1 MFLWV
6 IPWVPWVILHH
17 FIVVFGTSICPWNVD
32 VRTSRGTPDPRP
44 RILTP
49 GELEE
54 QKLLEDKSKDRWTEG
69 RWLSKQIQLERLRS
83 DCGVLSWPDQIISW
97 VVLCPK
103 NEDYHGFSSRMRDYQ
118 WLSTKRGIIMDSH
131 LFGIQD
137 CKHPSDPQTQI
148 QDRLLKSWEARREA
162 LSEARLGR
170 GFYDRQYSI
179 SCLYYTH
186 RIHVCYIWEHLP
198 SIHPQC

>member
-118 WLSTKRGIIMDSH
+118 WLSSKTRDYHGFSSIWHSRLQTPIRSTDPNPGSAPEELRGA
-131 LFGIQD
+131 
-137 CKHPSDPQTQI
+137 T
-148 QDRLLKSWEARREA
+148 
-162 LSEARLGR
+162 R
-170 GFYDRQYSI
+170 GA
-179 SCLYYTH
+179 
-186 RIHVCYIWEHLP
+186 
-198 SIHPQC
+198 